1 MYTKSMDISPESSV
15 LHVECSAVVSRM
27 EQVHERTRDYDF
39 WRLMH
44 IECVCGCFLSNLSW
58 WILHFP
64 ISFLGCK
71 RSLDQSIA
79 TSELDY
85 S

>member
-44 IECVCGCFLSNLSW
+44 IECVWMFSEQFKLVDITLSNIIFGL
-58 WILHFP
+58 
-64 ISFLGCK
+64 
-71 RSLDQSIA
+71 Q
-79 TSELDY
+79 T
-85 S
+85 